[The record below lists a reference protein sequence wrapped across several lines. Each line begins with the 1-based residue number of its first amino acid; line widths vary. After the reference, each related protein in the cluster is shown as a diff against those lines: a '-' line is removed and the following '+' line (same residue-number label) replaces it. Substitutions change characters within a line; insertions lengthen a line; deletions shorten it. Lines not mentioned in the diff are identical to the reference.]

1 MTEMKRIIL
10 FMAALLFATAS
21 LWARQGL
28 SHTESVETMKRVVA
42 EWMQQERQRLAPIL
56 SRRDSMAVSSSRAT
70 MPFWYT
76 IYGQAPWGERSLW
89 ISLHGGGGTTQEIN
103 NGQWDNQKRLYQP
116 EEGVYVAPRAPWNAW
131 DMWCQEPIDELYE
144 QLIRLMV
151 CREGVHPD
159 KVYLMGYSAGGD
171 GVWREAPRMADHWAA
186 ASMMA
191 GHPGDVSL
199 VNLRNT
205 PFMIW
210 CGANDA
216 AYNRNR
222 VNTQRGIEMDSL
234 QQTDPTGFI
243 HETHILP
250 GKPHWM
256 DLEDKAALP
265 WMAQYRRNPYPSTVI
280 WVQGDRGHKHFYWLG
295 VPEEETKKG
304 AQLRVSVKG
313 NAITIDSDD
322 YTSVTLFLND
332 DIVNLNRSI
341 TVKWGKRTVFKGRL
355 PRTQEN
361 LRNTINL
368 RGDLAYCFPSQ
379 VTVKKTAKTAALVS
393 THI

>member
-1 MTEMKRIIL
+1 MKRKLLLSLLLVQSIL
-10 FMAALLFATAS
+10 MASAKSGLSRQQSAKVQEKVVSEWMESQRALL
-21 LWARQGL
+21 G
-28 SHTESVETMKRVVA
+28 
-42 EWMQQERQRLAPIL
+42 PIL
-56 SRRDSMAVSSSRAT
+56 SRAEGQRAVASSRAT

-76 IYGQAPWGERSLW
+76 VYGNAPRGDRSLW
-89 ISLHGGGGTTQEIN
+89 ISLHGGGGVAQQVN
-103 NGQWDNQKRLYQP
+103 DGQWDNQKRLYEP

-151 CREGVHPD
+151 CCEGVNPD

-216 AYNRNR
+216 AYNRN
-222 VNTQRGIEMDSL
+222 VLCAQRGVQMDSL
-234 QQTDPTGFI
+234 RNDCPEGYI
-243 HETHILP
+243 HETHIME

-256 DLEDKAALP
+256 DREDRAALP
-265 WMAQYRRNPYPSTVI
+265 WMQRYVRNPYPKAVV
-280 WVQGDRGHKHFYWLG
+280 WQQEAVVRPAFYWIEAPQDELERG
-295 VPEEETKKG
+295 R
-304 AQLRVSVKG
+304 RVDIAIEG
-313 NAITIDSDD
+313 NTITIKRCD
-322 YTSVTLFLND
+322 YTSLTLWLNDELVDLDKNVTVKSNGTTLFH
-332 DIVNLNRSI
+332 
-341 TVKWGKRTVFKGRL
+341 GRL
-355 PRTQEN
+355 QRTEADMQAS
-361 LRNTINL
+361 LSH
-368 RGDLAYCFPSQ
+368 RGDPRYCFPAR
-379 VTVKKTAKTAALVS
+379 VK
-393 THI
+393 IDMR

>member
-21 LWARQGL
+21 LWARKGL

-42 EWMQQERQRLAPIL
+42 EWMQQERQLLAPIL

-151 CREGVHPD
+151 CCEGVHPD

-216 AYNRNR
+216 AYNRN
-222 VNTQRGIEMDSL
+222 VLCAQRGEQMDSL
-234 QQTDPTGFI
+234 SRQCPGGYI
-243 HETHILP
+243 HETHIMQ
-250 GKPHWM
+250 GKGHWM
-256 DLEDKAALP
+256 DREDRAAVP
-265 WMAQYRRNPYPSTVI
+265 WMRQYVRNPYPRSVV
-280 WVQGDRGHKHFYWLG
+280 WQQEAVVRPAFYWIEAPASELQRG
-295 VPEEETKKG
+295 R
-304 AQLRVSVKG
+304 RVDLTVEG
-313 NAITIDSDD
+313 NTILITRCD
-322 YTSVTLFLND
+322 YSELTLWLND
-332 DIVNLNRSI
+332 ELVNLDR
-341 TVKWGKRTVFKGRL
+341 K
-355 PRTQEN
+355 
-361 LRNTINL
+361 
-368 RGDLAYCFPSQ
+368 
-379 VTVKKTAKTAALVS
+379 VTVKYDGQTLFSGRLQRSEQLMRSSIENRRDPRFCFPACLTVRVA
-393 THI
+393 H